1 MCLEPDTEKN
11 GLSFRTKE
19 DEDEDDKDLEN
30 KT

>member
-19 DEDEDDKDLEN
+19 DEDDKDLEN